1 MNQYL
6 RAGALTA
13 GMMAIVVATT
23 GFFHWLS
30 QVVTPD
36 MVPTIVIGA
45 GITACVICIYTVF
58 LAQIRYDDWL
68 KRMVDKK

>member
-6 RAGALTA
+6 RAGLFTA
-13 GMMAIVVATT
+13 GMIAIVVAVT

-36 MVPTIVIGA
+36 MVPLIVISL
-45 GITACVICIYTVF
+45 GITSCIFLIYTVF
-58 LAQIRYDDWL
+58 LAQIRYEDAVNKL
-68 KRMVDKK
+68 AKK

>member
-6 RAGALTA
+6 RAGLLTA
-13 GMMAIVVATT
+13 GMMAIVVAVT

-30 QVVTPD
+30 QVITPD